1 MLIDSADTSATVQPA
16 LHLPAEQELPITLES
31 VRAAALQQLKGLL
44 SPAEYA
50 RVEGNADLKDILQ
63 SVDEIIS
70 RHITT
75 RPQAEKVTGVLKS
88 LLQRLKRFESAIDT
102 LVDSM
107 PQVFGFN
114 LVGVIW
120 GSLKVFI
127 AVSPWSLFWN
137 CFPRANW
144 GVDRGCQ
151 RRCCRSTLG

>member
-1 MLIDSADTSATVQPA
+1 MKRLIMPIDSADISSAAVQPA
-16 LHLPAEQELPITLES
+16 LHVLAERELPITLDN
-31 VRAAALQQLKGLL
+31 VRAAALQQLKETGLL

-50 RVEGNADLKDILQ
+50 RVGGTADLQDILQ

-70 RHITT
+70 RDITS

-88 LLQRLKRFESAIDT
+88 LFQRVKRFESAIDM
-102 LVDSM
+102 LVGSM

-127 AVSPWSLFWN
+127 AVSPWSLY
-137 CFPRANW
+137 
-144 GVDRGCQ
+144 
-151 RRCCRSTLG
+151 RSCIPMAD

>member
-1 MLIDSADTSATVQPA
+1 MLIDSADISSAAIQPA
-16 LHLPAEQELPITLES
+16 LHVPAERELPITLDS

-50 RVEGNADLKDILQ
+50 MVEGNANLKDIFQ

-107 PQVFGFN
+107 PQVCGFN

-127 AVSPWSLFWN
+127 AVSP
-137 CFPRANW
+137 
-144 GVDRGCQ
+144 
-151 RRCCRSTLG
+151 